1 MADEGSINS
10 VPWAESPFLNLKLGF
25 MPSPRK
31 PEVDVEL
38 EAEADIPPCDGDLA
52 FDPSASR
59 LRQQSRWCKTGHR
72 ESPKTES
79 HRPEQSSR
87 FEYWQACSTR
97 VREREREREKAGRGG
112 PRPGSAWRT
121 QPWQKEERER
131 ERERERESSHF
142 GSSPERFKGEVASL
156 PSSS

>member
-52 FDPSASR
+52 FDPAETTVPLVQNWAQGEPQNGKPPTR
-59 LRQQSRWCKTGHR
+59 AKQS
-72 ESPKTES
+72 
-79 HRPEQSSR
+79 
-87 FEYWQACSTR
+87 F
-97 VREREREREKAGRGG
+97 
-112 PRPGSAWRT
+112 
-121 QPWQKEERER
+121 
-131 ERERERESSHF
+131 
-142 GSSPERFKGEVASL
+142 
-156 PSSS
+156 